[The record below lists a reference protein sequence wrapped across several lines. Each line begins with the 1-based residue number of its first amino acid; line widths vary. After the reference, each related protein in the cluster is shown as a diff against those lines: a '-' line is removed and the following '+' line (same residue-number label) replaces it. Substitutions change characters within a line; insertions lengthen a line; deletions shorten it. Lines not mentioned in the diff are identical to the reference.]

1 MATDEFTTVALQLE
15 DAFNRHDAAFYDAH
29 PGLVSSK
36 AFYQQLWAAFPDL
49 RATAQTTIVADG
61 WVAQVLSASGTMQGA
76 FMGMAPT
83 GKRGTYEVITMFRM
97 ADGKIVEYHAQA
109 DVMSMMQQL
118 GLGLGAPSPAGA

>member
-1 MATDEFTTVALQLE
+1 MLTDEVTAIARQLE

-29 PGLVSSK
+29 PGLTPSI
-36 AFYQQLWAAFPDL
+36 AFYQQLWATFPDM
-49 RATAQTTIVADG
+49 RALPETTIVDAA
-61 WVAQVLSASGTMQGA
+61 WIAQRLSVSGTMQGA

-83 GKRGTYEVITMFRM
+83 GKRGTYEVITMFRV

-109 DVMSMMQQL
+109 DVPSMMQQL